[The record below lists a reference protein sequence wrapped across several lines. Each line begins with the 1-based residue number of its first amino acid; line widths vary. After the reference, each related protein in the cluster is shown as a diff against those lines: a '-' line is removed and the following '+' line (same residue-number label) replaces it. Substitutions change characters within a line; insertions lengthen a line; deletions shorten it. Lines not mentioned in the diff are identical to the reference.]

1 MTAAWTVK
9 DGTGLVRSEF
19 AAPSP
24 LEVGRRIVP
33 THYDAFRLHV
43 SASYRELFDRAVQKV
58 LTQEGWQIVKV
69 SARAQRRSRS
79 GDLPLAA

>member
-9 DGTGLVRSEF
+9 DGNGQLRSEF
-19 AAPSP
+19 AGASP
-24 LEVGRRIVP
+24 MEVGRRIVP

-43 SASYRELFDRAVQKV
+43 SSSYREVFDRAVSQV
-58 LTQEGWQIVKV
+58 LEREDWQIVKV
-69 SARAQRRSRS
+69 SARAQKRGRS